1 MRPHRDSDGDEDSGT
16 AGIVSGR
23 PRPDR
28 SALTVTDLQVRVG
41 DGDDVRLLASLP
53 HLDVRAG
60 ACVAIVGESGSGKST
75 TLHAMLGLTDGL
87 RVSGRIML
95 GDTDV
100 VSAPEKTLNTL
111 RGARIALISQ
121 SPQSSL
127 NPTMRLG
134 TLIRRVL
141 ARHGIRGTEVRQRT
155 DDALR
160 DVMLDPDLLRR
171 YPHQISGGQAQRFAI
186 AMAVA
191 LRADVV
197 LADEPTSALDVTV
210 QAAVLQLLDRLR
222 AEHGIALVLVSHDL
236 AVVSRIAD
244 HIVVM
249 RHGHVVE
256 SGPATDVLAAPSA
269 DYTGELLAA
278 VPTLGE

>member
-1 MRPHRDSDGDEDSGT
+1 MTP
-16 AGIVSGR
+16 
-23 PRPDR
+23 PR
-28 SALTVTDLQVRVG
+28 SSLTVTDLKVRAG
-41 DGDDVRLLASLP
+41 EGEDARLLASLP
-53 HLDVRAG
+53 HLDVAAG
-60 ACVAIVGESGSGKST
+60 TCVAIVGESGSGKST

-87 RVSGRIML
+87 AVSGRIMV

-100 VSAPEKTLNTL
+100 VTAPEKALTTL
-111 RGARIALISQ
+111 RGSRVALVSQ

-134 TLIRRVL
+134 TLMRRVL
-141 ARHGIRGTEVRQRT
+141 ARHGIRGAVARQRA

-160 DVMLDPDLLRR
+160 DVMLDPELLRR

-186 AMAVA
+186 ALAVA

-256 SGPATDVLAAPSA
+256 SGPAADVLGAPAA
-269 DYTGELLAA
+269 DYTRELLAA